1 MRPAPQRARR
11 LTHRLVIACA
21 IVAGAT
27 LAWQILGGGDDDEI
41 EATATDEDRGYYLN
55 DTRLTEFGPDGTPR
69 IVLQADSI
77 EQRLSDQ
84 SVLLHDLSVDYS
96 TPQAG
101 KWTVTAA
108 QGRLPQS
115 ATALLLSGDVRV
127 TGHDEARGAALIRT
141 DQLSYDTTTSV
152 IQTAE
157 PVSVQ
162 FGKHNLEARGL
173 RVVLNDGTLRLE
185 SNVHGH
191 FAP

>member
-11 LTHRLVIACA
+11 LTNRLVIAVA

-41 EATATDEDRGYYLN
+41 MATATDEDRGYYLK

-69 IVLQADSI
+69 IVLLADFV

-84 SVLLHDLSVDYS
+84 SVLLHNLSLDYS

-108 QGRLPQS
+108 QGRMPQS
-115 ATALLLSGDVRV
+115 ATSLLLSGDVRV
-127 TGHDEARGAALIRT
+127 TGNEARGVALIRT

-162 FGKHNLEARGL
+162 FGNHNLEARGL